1 VAIRLGIVTTRR
13 THSPLAQACGSM
25 QNGLAFG
32 TATMPRTLI
41 GVPLIM
47 LKKRT
52 ACAGAALVAAL
63 ALVTAC
69 STTPTSTS
77 STNAVA
83 TSGGGARQKVVAFSQ
98 EGLENDWRLANTD
111 SVQKTLE
118 QAGYKVLYQQA
129 DGDQARQVEQVQ
141 NLLQQKPDILVV
153 EPAEQEAAT
162 PIAKLAETA
171 GVPLIVADRALG
183 VAPDAKTQYKV
194 LITQNWEQMGT
205 KLGEASVALLT
216 KRNGT
221 AKGNIA
227 EIVGVLG
234 SAPQI
239 AMDKGFA
246 AAIAKYPS
254 IKIVDAQDGTNKRAP
269 GRQIM
274 ENYLSRFPKGQI
286 DMVWAQNDEMGI
298 GALAAIK
305 DAGRDELVGTI
316 VSKDGQIEAIQQ
328 VALGNF
334 ANVCTNTPYFGPIIL
349 PYVEKILAGGA
360 LETTTPDKPF
370 ACFES
375 ITDNGKAD
383 AQKQFDELNSAGG
396 KFANR

>member
-1 VAIRLGIVTTRR
+1 
-13 THSPLAQACGSM
+13 
-25 QNGLAFG
+25 
-32 TATMPRTLI
+32 
-41 GVPLIM
+41 M
-47 LKKRT
+47 LTKRT

-63 ALVTAC
+63 TLLAAC
-69 STTPTSTS
+69 STPSTS
-77 STNAVA
+77 GSPSATAPQ
-83 TSGGGARQKVVAFSQ
+83 TSGGGSSQKVVAFSQ

-111 SVQKTLE
+111 SIQKSLE

-129 DGDQARQVEQVQ
+129 DEDQARQVEQVQ
-141 NLLQQKPDILVV
+141 NLLQQKPDVLVV

-183 VAPDAKTQYKV
+183 VGPDAKTQYKV

-205 KLGEASVALLT
+205 KLGEAAVTLLT
-216 KRNGT
+216 KRNG
-221 AKGNIA
+221 APKGNIA

-246 AAIAKYPS
+246 AVIAKHPD
-254 IKIVDAQDGTNKRAP
+254 IKIVDAQDGDNKRAP
-269 GRQIM
+269 GRQVM

-286 DMVWAQNDEMGI
+286 DMVWTQNDEMGM

-305 DAGRDELVGTI
+305 DSGRDELVGTI
-316 VSKDGQIEAIQQ
+316 VSKDGQVEAIEQ

-349 PYVEKILAGGA
+349 PYVQKILAGET

-375 ITDNGKAD
+375 ITDGGKVE
-383 AQKQFDELNSAGG
+383 AQKQFDELKAAGA